1 MPTGLHVHFNQIKN
15 TLRSHFTTIPA
26 VGGWVGVETE
36 VNAKLSPT
44 ELKLELGLSLA
55 I

>member
-1 MPTGLHVHFNQIKN
+1 MKSFYYY
-15 TLRSHFTTIPA
+15 FC
-26 VGGWVGVETE
+26 GWVGVETE

-55 I
+55 TIRLTS

>member
-1 MPTGLHVHFNQIKN
+1 M
-15 TLRSHFTTIPA
+15 
-26 VGGWVGVETE
+26 GVETE

-55 I
+55 TFADRGGVKNGQKHANATLA

>member
-1 MPTGLHVHFNQIKN
+1 M
-15 TLRSHFTTIPA
+15 
-26 VGGWVGVETE
+26 GVETE

-55 I
+55 KRGLQKSEMLQSGIMQALYTTQAWNIFYAF